1 MGERL
6 RDDFENL
13 FARKQIS
20 VQVAGMGSLFS
31 IHFLDGEIRN
41 YRDLARK
48 NSAMAYNIFL
58 SLLDKGFFLNSS
70 LDFNALSLPMQERQV
85 DELVGAVECA
95 VEQFA

>member
-1 MGERL
+1 
-6 RDDFENL
+6 
-13 FARKQIS
+13 
-20 VQVAGMGSLFS
+20 
-31 IHFLDGEIRN
+31 
-41 YRDLARK
+41 
-48 NSAMAYNIFL
+48 MAYNIFL